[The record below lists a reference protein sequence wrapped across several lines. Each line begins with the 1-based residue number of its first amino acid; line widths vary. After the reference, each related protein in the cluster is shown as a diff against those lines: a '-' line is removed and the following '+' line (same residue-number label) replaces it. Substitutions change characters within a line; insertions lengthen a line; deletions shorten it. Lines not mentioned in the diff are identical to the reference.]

1 MTATSTASTT
11 TNAAARQLVTFRLAD
26 DQFAVDVFAVERV
39 LRYTAPSMLP
49 NLPPWIDGVIEHGGR
64 VVPVIDLRTR
74 FGLPR
79 LSPRPEHRIL
89 VLAVG
94 DELLGVTVD
103 SVHEVMSVA
112 PEDIASPPP
121 LFRGLH
127 ADYLR
132 GLVYGEG
139 SLIIFL
145 DVARVLTSS
154 ELLEL
159 TQASASH
166 G

>member
-1 MTATSTASTT
+1 MTATVAPQ
-11 TNAAARQLVTFRLAD
+11 QLVTFRLGD
-26 DQFAVDVFAVERV
+26 DQFAVDIFVVERV
-39 LRYTAPSMLP
+39 LRYTTPALLP
-49 NLPPWIDGVIEHGGR
+49 NLPAWIDGVIEHGGR
-64 VVPVIDLRTR
+64 VVPLIDLRTR
-74 FGLPR
+74 FGMPR

-89 VLAVG
+89 VLAIG
-94 DELLGVTVD
+94 DDLLGVTVD

-112 PEDIASPPP
+112 PGDIEAPPP
-121 LFRGLH
+121 LFRGLQ

-132 GLVYGEG
+132 GLVFGEG
-139 SLIIFL
+139 SVIIFL

-159 TQASASH
+159 TQTAASH

>member
-1 MTATSTASTT
+1 MTPATTQHLVQ
-11 TNAAARQLVTFRLAD
+11 QLVTFRLGG
-26 DQFAVDVFAVERV
+26 DQFAVDILEVERV
-39 LRYTAPSMLP
+39 LRFSAPATVP
-49 NLPPWIDGVIEHGGR
+49 NLPEWIDGVIEHGGR
-64 VVPVIDLRTR
+64 VVPVIDLRSR

-79 LSPRPEHRIL
+79 LSPLPEHRIL

-94 DELLGVTVD
+94 EELLGVTVD
-103 SVHEVMSVA
+103 SVHEVMSVS
-112 PEDIASPPP
+112 PEEIAPPP
-121 LFRGLH
+121 PFFRGLN
-127 ADYLR
+127 AAYLK
-132 GLVYGEG
+132 GLVRQGG

-159 TQASASH
+159 TSATAQN

>member
-1 MTATSTASTT
+1 MTAVSAQ
-11 TNAAARQLVTFRLAD
+11 QLVIFRLGE
-26 DQFAVDVFAVERV
+26 DQFAVDIFTVERV
-39 LRYTAPSMLP
+39 LRYRAPAIVP
-49 NLPPWIDGVIEHGGR
+49 NLPPWIDGVIEHGER
-64 VVPVIDLRTR
+64 VVPLIDLRSR
-74 FGLPR
+74 FGMPR

-94 DELLGVTVD
+94 EDLLGVTVD

-112 PEDIASPPP
+112 PEDIAAPPP
-121 LFRGLH
+121 LFRGLN

-159 TQASASH
+159 TQAAAPN

>member
-1 MTATSTASTT
+1 MSTAASQTLVQ
-11 TNAAARQLVTFRLAD
+11 QLVTFRLGD
-26 DQFAVDVFAVERV
+26 DQFAVDILEVERV
-39 LRYTAPSMLP
+39 LRFSAPSAVP
-49 NLPPWIDGVIEHGGR
+49 NLPEWIDGVIEHGGR
-64 VVPVIDLRTR
+64 VVPVIDLRSR

-94 DELLGVTVD
+94 AELLGVIVD
-103 SVHEVMSVA
+103 SVHEVMSLS
-112 PEDIASPPP
+112 PDEIASPPP
-121 LFRGLH
+121 FFRGLN
-127 ADYLR
+127 AEYLK
-132 GLVYGEG
+132 GLVRQEG

-159 TQASASH
+159 TSAAAPN

>member
-1 MTATSTASTT
+1 MIVSSTDATAQ
-11 TNAAARQLVTFRLAD
+11 QLVTFRLGD
-26 DQFAVDVFAVERV
+26 DQFAIDIFAVERV
-39 LRYTAPSMLP
+39 LRFTQPAALP
-49 NLPPWIDGVIEHGGR
+49 NLPKWIDGVIEHGGR

-103 SVHEVMSVA
+103 SVHEVLAVA
-112 PEDIASPPP
+112 AEDIAPPPP
-121 LFRGLH
+121 LFRGLN
-127 ADYLR
+127 AEYLR

-139 SLIIFL
+139 SLLIFL

-159 TQASASH
+159 TQPSVSP

>member
-1 MTATSTASTT
+1 MTTASQTLVQ
-11 TNAAARQLVTFRLAD
+11 QLVTFRLGD
-26 DQFAVDVFAVERV
+26 DQFAVDILEVERV
-39 LRYTAPSMLP
+39 LRFTAPAAVP
-49 NLPPWIDGVIEHGGR
+49 NLPAWIDGVIEYGGR
-64 VVPVIDLRTR
+64 VVPVIDLRSR

-94 DELLGVTVD
+94 AELLGVTVD
-103 SVHEVMSVA
+103 SVHQVMSVS
-112 PEDIASPPP
+112 PDEIAPPP
-121 LFRGLH
+121 AFFRGLN
-127 ADYLR
+127 AEYLK
-132 GLVYGEG
+132 GLVRQTG
-139 SLIIFL
+139 SLVIFL

-159 TQASASH
+159 TSAAAPN

>member
-1 MTATSTASTT
+1 MTSASSQ
-11 TNAAARQLVTFRLAD
+11 QLVIFRLGE
-26 DQFAVDVFAVERV
+26 DQFAVDIFAVERV
-39 LRYTAPSMLP
+39 LRYSAPAIIP
-49 NLPPWIDGVIEHGGR
+49 NLPPWIDGVIEHGDR
-64 VVPVIDLRTR
+64 VVPLIDLRTR
-74 FGLPR
+74 FGMPR

-94 DELLGVTVD
+94 DDLLGVTVD

-112 PEDIASPPP
+112 PEDIAAPPP
-121 LFRGLH
+121 LFRGLN

-159 TQASASH
+159 TQATASH

>member
-1 MTATSTASTT
+1 MTESTAQ
-11 TNAAARQLVTFRLAD
+11 QLVTFRLGD
-26 DQFAVDVFAVERV
+26 DQFAVDIFVVERV
-39 LRYTAPSMLP
+39 LRYSAPAVVP
-49 NLPPWIDGVIEHGGR
+49 NLPAWIDGVIEHSGR

-74 FGLPR
+74 FGMPR
-79 LSPRPEHRIL
+79 LAPRPEHRIL
-89 VLAVG
+89 VLAIG
-94 DELLGVTVD
+94 EELLGVTVD

-112 PEDIASPPP
+112 PEEIASPPP

-127 ADYLR
+127 AEYLR
-132 GLVYGEG
+132 GLVRREG
-139 SLIIFL
+139 LLIIFL

-159 TQASASH
+159 TAATASN

>member
-1 MTATSTASTT
+1 MTAATT
-11 TNAAARQLVTFRLAD
+11 QHKTQQQIQQLVTFRLGD
-26 DQFAVDVFAVERV
+26 DQFAVDILEVERV
-39 LRYTAPSMLP
+39 LRFTSPAAVP
-49 NLPPWIDGVIEHGGR
+49 NLPAWLDGVIEHGGR
-64 VVPVIDLRTR
+64 VVPVIDLRSR

-89 VLAVG
+89 VLAIG
-94 DELLGVTVD
+94 QEWLGVTVD

-112 PEDIASPPP
+112 PDDIAPPP
-121 LFRGLH
+121 PFFRGLN
-127 ADYLR
+127 AEYLK
-132 GLVYGEG
+132 GLVRRDG

-159 TQASASH
+159 TSAAAPN

>member
-1 MTATSTASTT
+1 MTTAV
-11 TNAAARQLVTFRLAD
+11 APQQLVTFRLGD
-26 DQFAVDVFAVERV
+26 DQFAVDIFAVERV
-39 LRYTAPSMLP
+39 LRYTAPAVLP
-49 NLPPWIDGVIEHGGR
+49 NLPAWIDGVIEHGGR
-64 VVPVIDLRTR
+64 VVPLIDLRTR
-74 FGLPR
+74 FGMPR

-89 VLAVG
+89 VLAIG
-94 DELLGVTVD
+94 DDLLGVSVD

-112 PEDIASPPP
+112 PGDIEAPPP
-121 LFRGLH
+121 LFRGLQ

-132 GLVYGEG
+132 GLVFGEG
-139 SLIIFL
+139 SVIIFL

-159 TQASASH
+159 TQIVASH

>member
-1 MTATSTASTT
+1 MTAVSAQ
-11 TNAAARQLVTFRLAD
+11 QLVIFRLGE
-26 DQFAVDVFAVERV
+26 DQFAVDIFAVERV
-39 LRYTAPSMLP
+39 LRYRAPAIVP
-49 NLPPWIDGVIEHGGR
+49 NLPPWIDGVIEHGER
-64 VVPVIDLRTR
+64 VVPLIDLRTR
-74 FGLPR
+74 FGMPR

-94 DELLGVTVD
+94 EDLLGVTVD

-112 PEDIASPPP
+112 PEDIAAPPP
-121 LFRGLH
+121 LFRGLN

-159 TQASASH
+159 TQAAASN

>member
-1 MTATSTASTT
+1 MTAAV
-11 TNAAARQLVTFRLAD
+11 APQQLVTFRLGD
-26 DQFAVDVFAVERV
+26 DQFAVDIFAVERV
-39 LRYTAPSMLP
+39 LRYTAPALLP
-49 NLPPWIDGVIEHGGR
+49 NLPAWIDGVIEHGGR
-64 VVPVIDLRTR
+64 VVPLIDLRTR
-74 FGLPR
+74 FGMPR

-89 VLAVG
+89 VLAIG
-94 DELLGVTVD
+94 DDLLGVTVD

-112 PEDIASPPP
+112 PGDIEAPPP
-121 LFRGLH
+121 LFRGLQ

-132 GLVYGEG
+132 GLVFGEG
-139 SLIIFL
+139 SVIIFL

-159 TQASASH
+159 TQTAASH

>member
-1 MTATSTASTT
+1 MTAATAQ
-11 TNAAARQLVTFRLAD
+11 QLVIFRLGE
-26 DQFAVDVFAVERV
+26 DQFAVDIFAVERV
-39 LRYTAPSMLP
+39 LRYSAPAIVP
-49 NLPPWIDGVIEHGGR
+49 NLPPWIDGVIEHGDR

-74 FGLPR
+74 FGMPR

-89 VLAVG
+89 VLAIG
-94 DELLGVTVD
+94 EDLLGVTVD

-112 PEDIASPPP
+112 PEDIAAPPP
-121 LFRGLH
+121 LFRGLN

-139 SLIIFL
+139 LLIIFL
-145 DVARVLTSS
+145 DMARVLTSS

-159 TQASASH
+159 TKATAPN